1 MMRRHASDVGRSGAA
16 RGGDE
21 AAAEVA
27 PGRADVAFRA
37 ARVGQ
42 ALEGAQKA
50 GMHLLVKICFKHSH
64 HLKHHE
70 AWSSPFGLR
79 KSVRL
84 HNARRKLSCTCPID
98 TNDHSISTDAAGG
111 VQTRAAMRAC

>member
-1 MMRRHASDVGRSGAA
+1 MMRRYASDVGRSGAA

-42 ALEGAQKA
+42 ALEGAQEA
-50 GMHLLVKICFKHSH
+50 GVHLLVRTFFMHSH
-64 HLKHHE
+64 HLMHHK
-70 AWSSPFGLR
+70 ACTLSFGLR
-79 KSVRL
+79 KSEAPPR
-84 HNARRKLSCTCPID
+84 AKE
-98 TNDHSISTDAAGG
+98 AA
-111 VQTRAAMRAC
+111 VHLPDRNL

>member
-1 MMRRHASDVGRSGAA
+1 MIRRYASDVGRSGAA

-21 AAAEVA
+21 AAAEVT

-42 ALEGAQKA
+42 ALEGAQEA
-50 GMHLLVKICFKHSH
+50 GVHLPVKIYFKHSH

-70 AWSSPFGLR
+70 A
-79 KSVRL
+79 
-84 HNARRKLSCTCPID
+84 CTVAVW
-98 TNDHSISTDAAGG
+98 AAQVGQAPLCAKET
-111 VQTRAAMRAC
+111 VVHLPDSNL